1 MIQAKLTYGQVFE
14 FYTNLGISI
23 GMISEME
30 ETEKSIVYRGWL
42 EHNEGTFE
50 IIQTETHLAGSIHW
64 SVKVQRD
71 KSFSASYIDK
81 IVRSK

>member
-1 MIQAKLTYGQVFE
+1 MIQAKLAYGQTFE
-14 FYTNLGISI
+14 FHTNLGVSI
-23 GMISEME
+23 GMISEIK
-30 ETEKSIVYRGWL
+30 ETEKSIAYRGWL

-64 SVKVQRD
+64 STKVQRD